1 MFYLEFCLPRRSL
14 QDGRRRVLR
23 IWNLLPDRGFRDR
36 YTPPVKIA
44 VVGTGYV
51 GLVSAACFA
60 ELGHHVTGVDID
72 AEKIKKL
79 RSGKSTIFEP
89 GLEELI
95 QQGLASGRLSFTTD
109 LKETLP
115 EVEIVFSAV
124 ATPPGEGCKAD
135 LRAVFAVIETV
146 ATHAE
151 RNIIFVN
158 KSTVPVGTGK
168 KCEEKIAEI
177 LKKRGVKISIPV
189 VSNPEFL
196 REGMAV
202 PDTLM
207 PDRIIVGINGMTG
220 GNWQLAIGN
229 ESAKSQMLTAKKL
242 MEELY
247 RPITRVGKPLIFM
260 NRESAEIVKYAS
272 NAFLATKISF
282 INMLTEF
289 CEKTG
294 ANIRDI
300 ATGVGLDNRI
310 GPRFLHAGIGYG
322 GSCFPKDV
330 KALMAT
336 AKEYDIDLGIV
347 EATDRINTHA
357 RQRFFQKILSK
368 LQKNAK
374 VCVWGLSFKPK
385 TDDMREA
392 PSLDLIPMLIEAGH
406 TVYAYDPAAMENAAK
421 LLPKETVFEKDDLSA
436 AKGADAVVLLTEWD
450 EFRGVDL
457 SELKSTMKGQDL
469 FDGRNIYEPA
479 EVREAGLE
487 YHGIGMA

>member
-1 MFYLEFCLPRRSL
+1 M
-14 QDGRRRVLR
+14 
-23 IWNLLPDRGFRDR
+23 
-36 YTPPVKIA
+36 KIA

-60 ELGHHVTGVDID
+60 ELGHPVIGVDID
-72 AEKIKKL
+72 EAKIKKL
-79 RSGKSTIFEP
+79 KSGKSTIYEP

-95 QQGLASGRLSFTTD
+95 VRGLHTGRLSFTTN
-109 LKETLP
+109 LKEVLP
-115 EVEIVFSAV
+115 EVSIVFSAV
-124 ATPPGEGCKAD
+124 ATPPGEGYKAD
-135 LRAVFAVIETV
+135 LRAVFTVTQTV
-146 ATHAE
+146 AENVNHD
-151 RNIIFVN
+151 IVFVN

-168 KCEEKIAEI
+168 KCEEMIAEI
-177 LKKRGVKISIPV
+177 FKKRGVTFSMPV

-207 PDRIIVGINGMTG
+207 PDRIVVGVNHDP
-220 GNWQLAIGN
+220 
-229 ESAKSQMLTAKKL
+229 EAKKL

-247 RPITRVGKPLIFM
+247 RPITRVGKPMVFM
-260 NRESAEIVKYAS
+260 NRESSEIVKYAS

-294 ANIRDI
+294 ANIRDV
-300 ATGVGLDNRI
+300 ATGMGLDNRI

-336 AKEYDIDLGIV
+336 AKEYDLDLGIV
-347 EATDRINTHA
+347 EATDHINT
-357 RQRFFQKILSK
+357 RQRERFFEKILTA
-368 LQKNAK
+368 LPKNAK

-392 PSLDLIPMLIEAGH
+392 PSLDLIPMLLKAGH
-406 TVYAYDPAAMENAAK
+406 SVHAYDPAATENAAK
-421 LLPKETVFEKDDLSA
+421 LLPKETAFAKDQMDA
-436 AKGADAVVLLTEWD
+436 AKGADALVLLTEWD
-450 EFRGVDL
+450 EFRGVDFG
-457 SELKSTMKGQDL
+457 ELKKALKGTDL
-469 FDGRNIYEPA
+469 FDGRNIYEPD
-479 EVREAGLE
+479 EVEVVGLK
-487 YHGIGMA
+487 YHGIGMGQK